1 MLPLCPPSPAL
12 ATVGHRSPGTGLSAR
27 QNCEPWEDMLTHWP
41 SADQGEAWRGG
52 PCTWWSSKVGLYE
65 APAGVTSTAG
75 AWEGLVC
82 RCFGRWRKTR
92 PRPGETRE
100 SHESS
105 SLGHQRWD
113 RGSGR
118 QWRPQHSPQ
127 PSSWEGPV
135 ASERCRKGLAPR
147 VQCPQD
153 KQGLCSPF
161 LRRVPVIQV
170 VGDTCKVVQHSHQ
183 AATEIGSRAG
193 QRA

>member
-1 MLPLCPPSPAL
+1 M
-12 ATVGHRSPGTGLSAR
+12 GHHSPGTGLSAR

-82 RCFGRWRKTR
+82 RCCGRWRKTR

-105 SLGHQRWD
+105 SRGHQQAAEASAQPTAFKLGGACGIRTMQ
-113 RGSGR
+113 RGAGTPGTGQAGALLAFPEKSPRRPSGR
-118 QWRPQHSPQ
+118 GH
-127 PSSWEGPV
+127 
-135 ASERCRKGLAPR
+135 
-147 VQCPQD
+147 
-153 KQGLCSPF
+153 F
-161 LRRVPVIQV
+161 
-170 VGDTCKVVQHSHQ
+170 KVMRHSH
-183 AATEIGSRAG
+183 
-193 QRA
+193 